1 MVVGCADQ
9 ILEMAQYIDA
19 RKGGQVLVSELEVL
33 LEKGE
38 KEEALK
44 KIVDASVSLSTSP
57 EKGTLYS
64 RDVRYQSTPHVLILK
79 PEIAEYIP
87 AYNLLIHLIRSSPE
101 LPSLLPTILQNLST
115 PPPTSPHNGPA
126 LSIHALSTI
135 FNVLPANSPLRYP
148 VLRTTL
154 GVVAEYGMYE
164 TLAPQLKNVEKW
176 IGEWQSSAEE
186 TRDLY
191 LAIAGIAEKSRDDEY
206 VSRIF
211 YHYPNVTI
219 PETRPN

>member
-1 MVVGCADQ
+1 M
-9 ILEMAQYIDA
+9 
-19 RKGGQVLVSELEVL
+19 
-33 LEKGE
+33 
-38 KEEALK
+38 
-44 KIVDASVSLSTSP
+44 
-57 EKGTLYS
+57 
-64 RDVRYQSTPHVLILK
+64 LIPQ

-191 LAIAGIAEKSRDDEY
+191 LMIAGIAEKSKDDEY
-206 VSRIF
+206 ARLLPDFLSLPHRYQNSQANIRIVNSTSSSSGPSILSPQKKPATLKLASLLFVSSRLLLTSRRASSL
-211 YHYPNVTI
+211 TI
-219 PETRPN
+219 LSHSMPSKS

>member
-1 MVVGCADQ
+1 M
-9 ILEMAQYIDA
+9 
-19 RKGGQVLVSELEVL
+19 
-33 LEKGE
+33 
-38 KEEALK
+38 
-44 KIVDASVSLSTSP
+44 
-57 EKGTLYS
+57 
-64 RDVRYQSTPHVLILK
+64 LILRLG
-79 PEIAEYIP
+79 IAEYIP

-135 FNVLPANSPLRYP
+135 FNVLPANSPLRYS
-148 VLRTTL
+148 VLRATI

-176 IGEWQSSAEE
+176 IGEWQSTAEE

-191 LAIAGIAEKSRDDEY
+191 LGIASTAEKSKDDEY
-206 VSRIF
+206 VPTNPNFLSLPHRWDKAQTDIRIVNFTNSSSRLSILSPQKKPTALKLASLLF
-211 YHYPNVTI
+211 ASS
-219 PETRPN
+219 RPPSTSRHALSSMT

>member
-1 MVVGCADQ
+1 MVGCIDQ
-9 ILEMAQYIDA
+9 ILEMAQYIEG
-19 RKGGQVLVSELEVL
+19 RKGAQGLVAELEGL

-44 KIVDASVSLSTSP
+44 KIVDVSGSLSTSP

-64 RDVRYQSTPHVLILK
+64 SYIKVFRVLILQ

-87 AYNLLIHLIRSSPE
+87 AYNLLIHLIRSSLE
-101 LPSLLPTILQNLST
+101 LPSLLPKILQNLST

-126 LSIHALSTI
+126 LSVHALSTI
-135 FNVLPANSPLRYP
+135 FNVLPADSPLRYP

-154 GVVAEYGMYE
+154 EVVAEYGMYE

-176 IGEWQSSAEE
+176 VGEWQSSAED

-191 LAIAGIAEKSRDDEY
+191 LAIAGIAEKSKDDGY
-206 VSRIF
+206 VHICSRPF
-211 YHYPNVTI
+211 YHYSYRYDPDIKPN
-219 PETRPN
+219 